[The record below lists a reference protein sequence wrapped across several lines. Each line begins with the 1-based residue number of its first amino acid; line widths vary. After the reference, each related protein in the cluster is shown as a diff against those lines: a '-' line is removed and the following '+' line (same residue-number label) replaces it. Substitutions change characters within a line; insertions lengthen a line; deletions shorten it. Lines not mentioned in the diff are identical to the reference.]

1 MAYASEVELSGMGS
15 VRSMRKQESHE
26 FIRGSVKVLGIPA
39 YNEEASIA
47 KVIVQSRKFVDKIV
61 VCDDGSEDLT
71 RKIAESLGAEVIAHS
86 SNLGYGA
93 ALRDL
98 LDWARRA
105 GADVLVTLDADG
117 QHDPNEIPSLISPIL
132 AGEADVTVGHRPF
145 RPAGMTRR
153 RRIAQKMLDVLTGVK
168 ENGTYVD
175 SQSGFRAYSR
185 RALSLEVSES
195 GMGAESEVL
204 LRAKRTGLMIR
215 QVPVH
220 VRYEAGSRAGAAVQ
234 FSDVISAIVKT
245 WLTRRPAR
253 ILGIPGVVLLLVGML
268 GWLEVFANYDP
279 TKGFAIGHALVYT
292 IILLS
297 GILMTMAAML
307 LFIAKMMMQGPR

>member
-1 MAYASEVELSGMGS
+1 L
-15 VRSMRKQESHE
+15 
-26 FIRGSVKVLGIPA
+26 IVLGIPA

-71 RKIAESLGAEVIAHS
+71 RKIAESLGAEVIVHEN
-86 SNLGYGA
+86 NLGYGA

-105 GADVLVTLDADG
+105 SADVLVTLDADG

-132 AGEADVTVGHRPF
+132 ASEADITVGHRPF

-153 RRIAQKMLDVLTGVK
+153 RRIAQKALDVLTGVK
-168 ENGTYVD
+168 ENGAYVD
-175 SQSGFRAYSR
+175 SQSGFRAYSNR
-185 RALSLEVSES
+185 SLGLEVSEW

-220 VRYEAGSRAGAAVQ
+220 IRYEAGSRVGKSAVQ

-245 WLTRRPAR
+245 WLVRRPFR
-253 ILGIPGVVLLLVGML
+253 TLGIPGLVLLLVGVL
-268 GWLEVFANYDP
+268 GWLEVLASYDA

-297 GILMTMAAML
+297 GMLVTITAML
-307 LFIAKMMMQGPR
+307 LFIAKTVIQEPR

>member
-1 MAYASEVELSGMGS
+1 M
-15 VRSMRKQESHE
+15 
-26 FIRGSVKVLGIPA
+26 IVLGIPA

-47 KVIVQSRKFVDKIV
+47 KVIVQSRKFTDKIL
-61 VCDDGSEDLT
+61 VCDDGSEDMT
-71 RKIAESLGAEVIAHS
+71 RKIAESLGAEVIVHS

-168 ENGTYVD
+168 ENGAYVD

-204 LRAKRTGLMIR
+204 LGAKRTGLVIL

-220 VRYEAGSRAGAAVQ
+220 MQYEAGSRAGKSAVQ
-234 FSDVISAIVKT
+234 FSDVISAIVKV
-245 WLTRRPAR
+245 WLVRRPAR
-253 ILGIPGVVLLLVGML
+253 MLGTPGLVLLLVGLL
-268 GWLEVFANYDP
+268 GWLEVFANYDA

-297 GILMTMAAML
+297 GLLMTMAAML
-307 LFIAKMMMQGPR
+307 LFIAKIMMQGPR